1 LQLFRRT
8 NHVDARSP
16 PDGQSIAA
24 AVRDLRRHLRLT
36 QALVLRLDSVSN
48 ASLALFLLASSWDSL
63 FDFFGLPL
71 PRPAFYAQLL
81 GAALVTFAVVEWA
94 LAGKPGER
102 AVTVAA
108 AVGSA
113 LGAAVLAVWL
123 AAGETG
129 ADTHGLVA
137 LWSVAAFLAVAAAAH
152 AVVLIR
158 ARGS

>member
-1 LQLFRRT
+1 M
-8 NHVDARSP
+8 
-16 PDGQSIAA
+16 
-24 AVRDLRRHLRLT
+24 RDLRRHLRLT
-36 QALVLRLDSVSN
+36 QALVLRLDSLSN
-48 ASLALFLLASSWDSL
+48 ASLAAFLLASSWDAL
-63 FDFFGLPL
+63 FETFGLPL

-81 GAALVTFAVVEWA
+81 GAALVAFAVVEWA

-137 LWSVAAFLAVAAAAH
+137 LWSVAAFLAVAAGAH